1 MADNGSDWYFQGT
14 VDDGWTNGLMDQLKR
29 VPAGAFVA
37 VNEAGC
43 KVSSGSG
50 QYAYGPNVPV
60 AQPGL
65 TGHCTR
71 PKTAR
76 SLVCVSAP
84 SGGTTV
90 LPYTP

>member
-1 MADNGSDWYFQGT
+1 
-14 VDDGWTNGLMDQLKR
+14 MDQLKR

-50 QYAYGPNVPV
+50 AVRLRPEVPV
-60 AQPGL
+60 AQPDL
-65 TGHCTR
+65 ADHCTR
-71 PKTAR
+71 PNTAR